1 MSELNNILP
10 FGITIEIPYDATI
23 ADTMQRCEAHESM
36 QEALIRLILDDAKA
50 MMNKIENYPPLLKI
64 ATYNSKKRNDA
75 RGDWIEVKF
84 NTLINGLHQD

>member
-10 FGITIEIPYDATI
+10 FGITIEIPYDSMI
-23 ADTMQRCEAHESM
+23 SNYEEKEAAHANM
-36 QEALIRLILDDAKA
+36 QEALIRLILDDAKV
-50 MMNKIENYPPLLKI
+50 MMHKIENYPPLLKI
-64 ATYNSKKRNDA
+64 AEYNSKKRNDV

>member
-10 FGITIEIPYDATI
+10 FGITIEIPYDSTI
-23 ADTMQRCEAHESM
+23 SNTEQRCEAHENM

-50 MMNKIENYPPLLKI
+50 MINKIENYPPLLKI
-64 ATYNSKKRNDA
+64 AQYNSKKRNNV

-84 NTLINGLHQD
+84 NTLVNGLG